1 MSSPAMLE
9 PLLAPVAAIQRV
21 IEKLDD
27 RGVIIGGVAASL
39 LGEPRLTAD
48 ANALLLISI
57 DEVPML
63 IELAQAE
70 GLHPRYADIVD
81 FARRSR
87 VVLLR
92 HRESGIDVDI
102 SLGLLPFEI
111 EAVERSQ
118 EHRAGSLTVRL
129 PTPEDLIILKAVA
142 HRPKDMLDIEAVI
155 AAQPHL
161 DKARI
166 AYWVRQ
172 FAELLEMPELWTDVE
187 TMLDRA
193 PS

>member
-9 PLLAPVAAIQRV
+9 PLLAPLAAIQRV

-27 RGVIIGGVAASL
+27 RGVIIGGIAASL

-48 ANALLLISI
+48 ADALVLLSI
-57 DEVPML
+57 DEVPLL

-70 GLHPRYADIVD
+70 GLHPRFADIVE

-92 HRESGIDVDI
+92 HPESGIDVDI

-142 HRPKDMLDIEAVI
+142 HRQKDMLDIEAVI

-161 DKARI
+161 DKERI
-166 AYWVRQ
+166 AFWVRQ

-187 TMLDRA
+187 RLLDNA

>member
-48 ANALLLISI
+48 ADALLLISI

-81 FARRSR
+81 FAASQPALFCSDTGRAASTWT
-87 VVLLR
+87 
-92 HRESGIDVDI
+92 
-102 SLGLLPFEI
+102 SL
-111 EAVERSQ
+111 
-118 EHRAGSLTVRL
+118 
-129 PTPEDLIILKAVA
+129 
-142 HRPKDMLDIEAVI
+142 
-155 AAQPHL
+155 
-161 DKARI
+161 
-166 AYWVRQ
+166 
-172 FAELLEMPELWTDVE
+172 
-187 TMLDRA
+187 
-193 PS
+193 

>member
-9 PLLAPVAAIQRV
+9 PLLAPLAAIQRV
-21 IEKLDD
+21 IEKLEN
-27 RGVIIGGVAASL
+27 RGVIIGGIAASL

-48 ANALLLISI
+48 ADALVLLSI
-57 DEVPML
+57 DEVPLL

-70 GLHPRYADIVD
+70 GLHPRFADIVE

-92 HRESGIDVDI
+92 HPESGIDVDI

-142 HRPKDMLDIEAVI
+142 HRQKDMLDIEAVI

-161 DKARI
+161 DKERI
-166 AYWVRQ
+166 AFWVRQ

-187 TMLDRA
+187 RLLDNA